1 LLTPAD
7 INPKG
12 ALIYDVDSSGTASQH
27 RAPYGDSYNIN
38 LFERPFTQK
47 DMTYIPSLDI
57 NTFQIASDDNF
68 YYVFITLIGSNPNDP
83 ANIDYGVEIDKDHD
97 GFGDVLVWAQ
107 PPYITQWTTNGVQVY
122 TDPNHDT
129 GGASPEKSD
138 ANATTEAPYQGDG
151 YETVIFNQSQGD
163 DPDLAWVRIDP
174 KNPNV
179 VDFAF
184 KQSLAGPSFMWGVW
198 ADAGLKDPGKF
209 NYNDRFTNAQAGSP
223 IGNSQYYPINT
234 IYAVDNTCR
243 AAYGFTPTGYE
254 PMLCPS
260 NAPPP
265 PKSTSA
271 SPSCSA
277 AAPPSCTG
285 PGQVWSGPP
294 ACQCKTFVC
303 LSAGTLIDTPNGAIA
318 VENLKVG
325 DAVWTQDSNGLRVAS
340 TILKTSK
347 VPVPQG
353 HIFVH
358 VVLQTGR
365 ELWASPG
372 HPTADGRFIGDL
384 VVGDY
389 LNGTLITKI
398 ENLASNQPY
407 TYDLLPAGDTGY
419 YWANGILIGSTL
431 KNP

>member
-1 LLTPAD
+1 MKQFSILFAMIVLVAAVLSCNLPSAVRPRQQMPSPNATAVSEASANSTSPNTTATPEASAGSTSPASTAAPTITPTVPVTHLLTPAD

-12 ALIYDVDSSGTASQH
+12 ALIYDVDLSGTASQH

-138 ANATTEAPYQGDG
+138 ANATTEAPYPGDG
-151 YETVIFNQSQGD
+151 YETVIFNQGQGD

-174 KNPNV
+174 ENPNV
-179 VDFAF
+179 VAFAF

-198 ADAGLKDPGKF
+198 ADAGLKNPGMF

-223 IGNSQYYPINT
+223 IASSPYYPIKA

-254 PMLCPS
+254 PLLCPS
-260 NAPPP
+260 NAPPAAVPTNKP
-265 PKSTSA
+265 PKS
-271 SPSCSA
+271 
-277 AAPPSCTG
+277 SCT
-285 PGQVWSGPP
+285 
-294 ACQCKTFVC
+294 
-303 LSAGTLIDTPNGAIA
+303 
-318 VENLKVG
+318 
-325 DAVWTQDSNGLRVAS
+325 
-340 TILKTSK
+340 
-347 VPVPQG
+347 PVPG
-353 HIFVH
+353 K
-358 VVLQTGR
+358 TC
-365 ELWASPG
+365 P
-372 HPTADGRFIGDL
+372 
-384 VVGDY
+384 
-389 LNGTLITKI
+389 
-398 ENLASNQPY
+398 
-407 TYDLLPAGDTGY
+407 
-419 YWANGILIGSTL
+419 
-431 KNP
+431 